1 MCNLY
6 RNGSTHEN
14 MRRLMDRI
22 FIMGN
27 GGSGKTW
34 LATQLAHGLQYSAHH
49 LDDFHWMP
57 NFAGERPRDERDR
70 LVARAVDSS
79 SWVME
84 GIYGSIIRQVLP
96 RVTTLIWLDISDDE
110 CISNLLQRGQTGGG
124 TEEQFEE
131 LLEYTRGYRLRKNHL
146 NSFDAHERFF
156 EEHPLQKLRLCSR
169 SEVEAFLRSLEG
181 GAKRTSEGALR

>member
-1 MCNLY
+1 
-6 RNGSTHEN
+6 
-14 MRRLMDRI
+14 MDRI

-34 LATQLAHGLQYSAHH
+34 LAKQLADWLQHSAYH

-70 LVARAVDSS
+70 LVVRAMDGG

-96 RVTTLIWLDISDDE
+96 RVTTLIWLDISDEE

-146 NSFDAHERFF
+146 NSFEAHEHFF
-156 EEHPLQKLRLCSR
+156 EEYPLQKLKLCSR
-169 SEVEAFLRSLEG
+169 SEVGAFLGSFA
-181 GAKRTSEGALR
+181 GAGEILP